1 MTTYSTDSVGKYCK
15 FIPATQR
22 PDGTWRKARRV
33 RDGYIP
39 QEEVPLYESV
49 GKKFSSKKS
58 DLPVGMCPLVA
69 QATKEKRDKTKKKE
83 ASPGIIILPKN
94 TTQPPKKLSTVNNC
108 HSKSNANSISNTSQ
122 ENQNVSLNNVEHL
135 AASAPITTNNTKKP
149 PSSQSL
155 NANESQA
162 DRLAENLKDLQLY
175 EEQEM
180 SKKIR
185 KLKKKVREIEVI
197 ETKLKSGELK
207 NPDKDQLEKV
217 KRKIDILKEISNL
230 ESKFRPKD

>member
-1 MTTYSTDSVGKYCK
+1 M
-15 FIPATQR
+15 
-22 PDGTWRKARRV
+22 

-49 GKKFSSKKS
+49 GKKFSSKKT

-69 QATKEKRDKTKKKE
+69 ASKDKKTKKKE
-83 ASPGIIILPKN
+83 PSPGIIILPKN
-94 TTQPPKKLSTVNNC
+94 TTQNNNIQQIKKQPQVNNTNSNN
-108 HSKSNANSISNTSQ
+108 SKSNNTSQ
-122 ENQNVSLNNVEHL
+122 SQDVQSNHL
-135 AASAPITTNNTKKP
+135 ESDAGAITTTNSTKKP
-149 PSSQSL
+149 PSSQQQSL
-155 NANESQA
+155 NQT

-185 KLKKKVREIEVI
+185 KLKKKIREIEVI

-217 KRKIDILKEISNL
+217 KRKIDIVKEISNL

>member
-1 MTTYSTDSVGKYCK
+1 M
-15 FIPATQR
+15 
-22 PDGTWRKARRV
+22 

-69 QATKEKRDKTKKKE
+69 QASKEKRDKDKSKKKE
-83 ASPGIIILPKN
+83 QSPGIIILPKS
-94 TTQPPKKLSTVNNC
+94 TSTQNNITQLPKKQLVNHSQN
-108 HSKSNANSISNTSQ
+108 SKSDTSYD
-122 ENQNVSLNNVEHL
+122 NQNHVEL
-135 AASAPITTNNTKKP
+135 ASEAVTTNNTKKP
-149 PSSQSL
+149 PSSAQQSL
-155 NANESQA
+155 NQT

-185 KLKKKVREIEVI
+185 KLKKKIREIEVI

-207 NPDKDQLEKV
+207 NPDKGETE
-217 KRKIDILKEISNL
+217 R
-230 ESKFRPKD
+230 

>member
-1 MTTYSTDSVGKYCK
+1 MYKSIYVLGK

-69 QATKEKRDKTKKKE
+69 QASKEKRDKDKSKKKDHT
-83 ASPGIIILPKN
+83 PGIIILPKN
-94 TTQPPKKLSTVNNC
+94 TTHSNNTQQPKKQLQLVNNS
-108 HSKSNANSISNTSQ
+108 HTSKSNTLLD
-122 ENQNVSLNNVEHL
+122 NQNHVEHVTG
-135 AASAPITTNNTKKP
+135 ASATLNNTKKP
-149 PSSQSL
+149 PNSQQQSL
-155 NANESQA
+155 NQNQT
-162 DRLAENLKDLQLY
+162 DRLADNLKDLQLY

-185 KLKKKVREIEVI
+185 KLKKKIREIEVI
-197 ETKLKSGELK
+197 ETKLKCGELK

-217 KRKIDILKEISNL
+217 KRKVDILKEISNL
-230 ESKFRPKD
+230 ESKFRPKE

>member
-1 MTTYSTDSVGKYCK
+1 M
-15 FIPATQR
+15 
-22 PDGTWRKARRV
+22 

-69 QATKEKRDKTKKKE
+69 QASKEKQKSKKKE
-83 ASPGIIILPKN
+83 QSPGIIILPKN
-94 TTQPPKKLSTVNNC
+94 STQPQKKQNSQPN
-108 HSKSNANSISNTSQ
+108 SKSNNTSHFQ
-122 ENQNVSLNNVEHL
+122 ENHQNHL
-135 AASAPITTNNTKKP
+135 DAGATTNNTKKP
-149 PSSQSL
+149 PTQPQEIESL
-155 NANESQA
+155 NQT
-162 DRLAENLKDLQLY
+162 DRLADNLKDLQLQLY

-185 KLKKKVREIEVI
+185 KLKKKIREIEVI
-197 ETKLKSGELK
+197 ETKLKSGDLK

-217 KRKIDILKEISNL
+217 KRKIDIVNEISNL
-230 ESKFRPKD
+230 ESKFRPKE